1 MYCETSDIQD
11 SYDEI
16 LTVEL
21 LDEDETYDLEVDHP
35 THAFYA
41 NDFVVSNSH
50 STAYAIDS
58 YYAAWLHTHYEKEWL
73 ATILQSASSNPKE
86 LAKTISEIKSLGY
99 KFSKHDANYSGKQW
113 DFSEEAVAFVPP
125 LGSVK
130 GIGSAAVEE
139 IMVNRPYKDLK
150 TMLYD
155 ETGEWRHSKVNKTVL
170 SALCQIE
177 ALESLE
183 DFQDCRIRHHKQLL
197 GALTDDKNYETLR
210 KGIYGLT
217 ASQIKKL
224 AKEGVDPV
232 PVVDVLLEEQAE
244 TEDWS
249 RSEKIAMAYDLTSTA
264 DVDLLFPPEIMSKLD
279 DKGVSSIHDVQP
291 GTDGIGWFLV
301 TEVNLKKTKNGK
313 AFYRCKAIDND
324 SRQGWIR
331 IWGNPTESI
340 EPYTLWVG
348 QASNDPNWG
357 FSTSIFKLR
366 KVA

>member
-1 MYCETSDIQD
+1 
-11 SYDEI
+11 
-16 LTVEL
+16 
-21 LDEDETYDLEVDHP
+21 
-35 THAFYA
+35 
-41 NDFVVSNSH
+41 
-50 STAYAIDS
+50 
-58 YYAAWLHTHYEKEWL
+58 
-73 ATILQSASSNPKE
+73 
-86 LAKTISEIKSLGY
+86 
-99 KFSKHDANYSGKQW
+99 
-113 DFSEEAVAFVPP
+113 
-125 LGSVK
+125 
-130 GIGSAAVEE
+130 
-139 IMVNRPYKDLK
+139 
-150 TMLYD
+150 
-155 ETGEWRHSKVNKTVL
+155 
-170 SALCQIE
+170 
-177 ALESLE
+177 LE